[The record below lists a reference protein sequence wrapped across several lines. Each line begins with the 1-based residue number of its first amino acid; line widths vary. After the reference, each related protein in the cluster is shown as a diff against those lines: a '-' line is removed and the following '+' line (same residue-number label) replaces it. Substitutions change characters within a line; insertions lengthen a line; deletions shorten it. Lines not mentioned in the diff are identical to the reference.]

1 MNIQGN
7 AYLITGGASLIG
19 SHLADALLAAG
30 VAEVRL
36 LDNFALGSN
45 EMIAHLLGDSRVK
58 LIRGDI
64 LRLTDLLEASTGT
77 DGVFALAGFL
87 TIPMLANP
95 SLGVQV
101 NTAGLLNT
109 LEASRFAKVRRV
121 VFSSSVAAYGNTEA
135 ETLHEDAPL
144 TAASL
149 SPVSAVYGVSKLL
162 W

>member
-1 MNIQGN
+1 MEIQGN

-30 VAEVRL
+30 AAEVRL

-64 LRLTDLLEASTGT
+64 LRLTDLLEASTGI

-101 NTAGLLNT
+101 N
-109 LEASRFAKVRRV
+109 
-121 VFSSSVAAYGNTEA
+121 
-135 ETLHEDAPL
+135 
-144 TAASL
+144 
-149 SPVSAVYGVSKLL
+149 
-162 W
+162 